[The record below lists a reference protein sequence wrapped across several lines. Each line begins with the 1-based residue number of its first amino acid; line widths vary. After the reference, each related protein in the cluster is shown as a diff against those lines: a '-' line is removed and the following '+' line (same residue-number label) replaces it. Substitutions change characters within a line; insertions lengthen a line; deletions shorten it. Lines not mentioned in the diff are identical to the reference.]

1 MKKTVSKKKLII
13 IITAAVLVIM
23 GIWTVWGNTAL
34 EINSYTVESENLPD
48 AFSGFRIAHISD
60 FHDAEIGESNE
71 KLISMLR
78 ETEPDIIAITGDF
91 IDSRRPDVEKSL
103 AFAREIAKI
112 APCYYVTGNHESN
125 LYNTHYAELEKGLI
139 DAGINLLH
147 DKEMFIEKDGAK
159 ISVLGIDD
167 PDFAVEQGFG
177 KGLDMTGENIA
188 SVSESEG
195 FRILLSHRP
204 ESFEEYVKADM
215 DIVLTGHAHGGQF
228 RLPFLG
234 GVNAPHQ
241 GWFPKYDA
249 GIFTEDDTSMLVS
262 RGIGNSVIPMRFN
275 NRPEIIIVDLKA
287 I

>member
-1 MKKTVSKKKLII
+1 MKKTLSKKKII
-13 IITAAVLVIM
+13 IIAVAAVLVAM

-34 EINSYTVESENLPD
+34 EVNSYTLESAKLPD
-48 AFSGFRIAHISD
+48 AFSGFRIAHVSD
-60 FHDAEIGESNE
+60 FHDAEIGENNE
-71 KLISMLR
+71 KLVRMLR

-103 AFAREIAKI
+103 AFAREMVKI

-139 DAGINLLH
+139 EAGINILH
-147 DKEMFIEKDGAK
+147 DSEIIIEKDGTA
-159 ISVLGIDD
+159 ICVAGIDD

-188 SVSESEG
+188 SVSAFEG

-204 ESFEEYVKADM
+204 EAFEEYVKSDM

-228 RLPFLG
+228 RLPFMG

-241 GWFPKYDA
+241 GWFPEYDA
-249 GIFTEDDTSMLVS
+249 GIFTEDNTNMLVS

-275 NRPEIIIVDLKA
+275 NRPEIIVVELGTV
-287 I
+287 